1 MLFSNIHQ
9 IQQIIGMLIP
19 FLLLYFTI
27 SSIFFTYKF
36 FTTQNELKAFCK
48 RKIWYGLFSIV
59 GVIAVWGIMGFLGNM
74 MGIGQ
79 GGSAPVMNV
88 PSLSSGDAYNYNS
101 VAVPN
106 YNPQYQYNK
115 ENISDTRNFIKKTFS
130 ATLKTRE
137 VENVA
142 SRVEKLVD
150 DKDGRIDSS
159 NISKNYATIS
169 FVIPKSEL
177 SDFKDELKTY
187 TYAKLYTQTTSSQ
200 NLLGEKKNLERNQ
213 DETKNTMSSFE
224 LEKKQVEASYAK
236 NSSSLTGTITS
247 KNAQLK
253 NTSAALTKK
262 ESELSVATDTILISD
277 LASQTKL
284 LRQTKSSLTN
294 EIQSLNAQ
302 LANLTNN
309 YNADINVLTA
319 SIGQQVSNL
328 ASLGVQTENFLD
340 KVETV
345 EGYITIENVTYLQLF
360 DIYSPISLGWILVT
374 IVVLFMMSHV
384 YLTFKNYKDIST
396 ASSTP

>member
-1 MLFSNIHQ
+1 MARNST
-9 IQQIIGMLIP
+9 II
-19 FLLLYFTI
+19 TH
-27 SSIFFTYKF
+27 
-36 FTTQNELKAFCK
+36 
-48 RKIWYGLFSIV
+48 
-59 GVIAVWGIMGFLGNM
+59 
-74 MGIGQ
+74 
-79 GGSAPVMNV
+79 
-88 PSLSSGDAYNYNS
+88 
-101 VAVPN
+101 
-106 YNPQYQYNK
+106 
-115 ENISDTRNFIKKTFS
+115 
-130 ATLKTRE
+130 
-137 VENVA
+137 
-142 SRVEKLVD
+142 
-150 DKDGRIDSS
+150 
-159 NISKNYATIS
+159 
-169 FVIPKSEL
+169 
-177 SDFKDELKTY
+177 
-187 TYAKLYTQTTSSQ
+187 
-200 NLLGEKKNLERNQ
+200 
-213 DETKNTMSSFE
+213 
-224 LEKKQVEASYAK
+224 
-236 NSSSLTGTITS
+236 
-247 KNAQLK
+247 LK

-374 IVVLFMMSHV
+374 IVLLFMMSHV